1 MWAHVGTGCGGIGFK
16 LNTGWGLW
24 QGSGCL
30 FSLADSFDYVSHLHI
45 MSHSCAFFLLVS
57 GLLQYYN
64 SIIHCLICYVTLMI
78 CQLALSCFTC
88 VVMCRILA

>member
-1 MWAHVGTGCGGIGFK
+1 MWGRVVGGLGLSLIPVGVCV
-16 LNTGWGLW
+16 LW

-30 FSLADSFDYVSHLHI
+30 FLLADSFDYVSHIHI